1 MRFDDIG
8 CGASTD
14 VWQDMMQAQL
24 ELRRR
29 NQKRAANDDEEE
41 AVIYVEGE
49 DDYVSSAEGSVEGD
63 AALGTR
69 KRIRVDVDDDMSS
82 IDGMPT
88 TMETNEDSEDDS
100 EDSKGLID
108 DEAEETDGDTGDDM
122 SEPMSDDLEGELDVS
137 DSEESQPARRST
149 AARTG
154 LTSRR

>member
-1 MRFDDIG
+1 
-8 CGASTD
+8 
-14 VWQDMMQAQL
+14 MMQAQL

-29 NQKRAANDDEEE
+29 NQKRAANDDEDE

-49 DDYVSSAEGSVEGD
+49 DDYVSSAEGSVDGD
-63 AALGTR
+63 AAPGAR
-69 KRIRVDVDDDMSS
+69 KRIRADVDDDMSS

-88 TMETNEDSEDDS
+88 TMEMNEDSEDSS
-100 EDSKGLID
+100 EDSEGLID

-122 SEPMSDDLEGELDVS
+122 SEPMSDDLEGGTDVS
-137 DSEESQPARRST
+137 ESEEESQPARRST

>member
-1 MRFDDIG
+1 MRR
-8 CGASTD
+8 
-14 VWQDMMQAQL
+14 QL

-29 NQKRAANDDEEE
+29 NQKRAANDDEDE

-49 DDYVSSAEGSVEGD
+49 DDYVSSAEGSVDGD
-63 AALGTR
+63 AAPGAR
-69 KRIRVDVDDDMSS
+69 KRIRADVDDDMSS

-88 TMETNEDSEDDS
+88 TMEMNEDSEDSS
-100 EDSKGLID
+100 EDSEGLID

-122 SEPMSDDLEGELDVS
+122 SEPMSDDLEGGTDVS
-137 DSEESQPARRST
+137 ESEEESQPARRST